1 MKKVSKRALPPF
13 RVLMVAD
20 VSAETVFGGAERMLS
35 HHLRALVDAGY
46 EVTMLTRQPSPD
58 AEVCIEL
65 SQFGIQEFRFPFSG
79 DKGYQGLKELKLAAK
94 QWWKHHHDE
103 FDVVVS
109 EQPFVMWA
117 LLEAGCKLPRLQV
130 CHSLACEEY
139 ETRHALDMNM
149 KHRVAIAAMRK
160 LETKV
165 YRSAQQVMVLSQY
178 TQHKLQRF
186 FGLDARRFVVNAGA
200 AEPYQGLDIAQRDV
214 LRAELG
220 WDTPVVSTL
229 RNLVPRTGVD
239 LMIQAAAIVKNRRQ
253 DIRFVVMGDGVL
265 RGSMQKLA
273 DDLGVADMVEF
284 TGFLSEEAV
293 QKRLLASDVFMVPTR
308 GLEGFGLVTLEANA
322 WGTPV
327 LATPIAANKE
337 LVPTIM
343 HNQLAD
349 NASPLALAEKLLWM
363 LDNDLN
369 DKQRMRT
376 REDVLHQYN
385 WQKHDAQLLHS
396 IEALGKV

>member
-1 MKKVSKRALPPF
+1 MIKRNKRALTPF

-20 VSAETVFGGAERMLS
+20 VSAESVHGGAERMLH

-58 AEVCIEL
+58 AEVCIAL

-79 DKGYQGLKELKLAAK
+79 DKGYKGLKELKSAAK
-94 QWWKHHHDE
+94 QWWKHHQDE

-139 ETRHALDMNM
+139 ETRHALNM
-149 KHRVAIAAMRK
+149 TWKHKLVIQAMRK
-160 LETKV
+160 LEAQV

-178 TQHKLQRF
+178 TQDKLKTF
-186 FGLDARRFVVNAGA
+186 FAVRNHTSINPGA
-200 AEPYQGLDIAQRDV
+200 AELYQGLTLSARDV
-214 LRAELG
+214 VRQDLH
-220 WDTPVVSTL
+220 WDKPVVSTL

-239 LMIQAAAIVKNRRQ
+239 LMIQVAAIVKHQ
-253 DIRFVVMGDGVL
+253 GKDVRFVVMGDGAL
-265 RGSMQKLA
+265 RDSLQKLA
-273 DDLGVADMVEF
+273 EALDVLDMVEF
-284 TGFLSEEAV
+284 TGFLAEEDV

-327 LATPIAANKE
+327 LATPISANKE
-337 LVPTIM
+337 LVPSIM
-343 HNQLAD
+343 HNQLSA
-349 NASPLALAEKLLWM
+349 NASPLALAEKLMWM
-363 LDNDLN
+363 LDNPLSDG
-369 DKQRMRT
+369 QRQRT
-376 REDVLHQYN
+376 ADDAMKQYN
-385 WQKHDAQLLHS
+385 WAKHDVNFLEQVKTLA
-396 IEALGKV
+396 